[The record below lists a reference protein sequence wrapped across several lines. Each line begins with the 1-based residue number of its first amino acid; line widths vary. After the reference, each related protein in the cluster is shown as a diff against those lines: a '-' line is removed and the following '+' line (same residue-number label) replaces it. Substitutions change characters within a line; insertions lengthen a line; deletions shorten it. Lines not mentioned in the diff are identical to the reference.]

1 MLVGLVIVIW
11 AVVSDG
17 CGGGVVGEVG
27 LFVGGCWV
35 FLLGGFLGMGLFVFM
50 CWFVFV
56 LVL

>member
-27 LFVGGCWV
+27 LFGTGCWV
-35 FLLGGFLGMGLFVFM
+35 FLLGGFLGMGLFVFL
-50 CWFVFV
+50 CRFV

>member
-17 CGGGVVGEVG
+17 CGGGEVEEVG
-27 LFVGGCWV
+27 LFVEGCWV
-35 FLLGGFLGMGLFVFM
+35 FLLGGFLGMGLFVFL
-50 CWFVFV
+50 CRFV